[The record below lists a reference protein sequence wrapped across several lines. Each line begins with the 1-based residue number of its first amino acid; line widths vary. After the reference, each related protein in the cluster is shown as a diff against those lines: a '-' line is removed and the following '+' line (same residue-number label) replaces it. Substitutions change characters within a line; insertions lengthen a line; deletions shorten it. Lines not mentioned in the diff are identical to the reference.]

1 MTTKIFITGTDTDAG
16 KTFTACVLENY
27 MLSKGYKVLPYKP
40 IVAGFEN
47 GHNADLDS
55 HLRATQCGLDPFDIT
70 AYAYEEPI
78 APHIAA
84 MKLGENIEFAR
95 LDFCLQKLAS
105 KHPDFIVVEGAGGWL
120 LPIGNNRVLPN
131 WPAVKDMKV
140 VLVVGMKL
148 GCLNH
153 ALLTAKIIEKEGF
166 TLAGFITKEVTKDRM
181 PYYHENLE
189 TLKAMLNCPFIG
201 EINYIESGNFRDAK
215 VKFDIS
221 SLLK

>member
-16 KTFTACVLENY
+16 KTFSACVLENY
-27 MLSKGYKVLPYKP
+27 LLSKGYTVLPYKP
-40 IVAGFEN
+40 IVAGFED

-55 HLRATQCGLDPFDIT
+55 HLLATQCGLEPLDIT

-84 MKLGENIEFAR
+84 MKLDENIEFAK
-95 LDFCLQKLAS
+95 LDSCLHKLVS
-105 KHPDFIVVEGAGGWL
+105 KNPDFVIVEGAGGWL
-120 LPIGNNRVLPN
+120 LPIGNNRVLPD
-131 WPAVKDMKV
+131 WPTVKDMKV

-153 ALLTAKIIEKEGF
+153 ALLTAQMIEKEGF
-166 TLAGFITKEVTKDRM
+166 TLAGFVTKEVFKNRM

-189 TLKAMLNCPFIG
+189 TLKVMLNCPFIG
-201 EINYIESGNFRDAK
+201 EINYIECGDFREAK
-215 VKFDIS
+215 VEFDLS
-221 SLLK
+221 PLLK